1 MLRCLDAQL
10 HPHQPTTTSSS
21 SAISASTVSVGTVD
35 RGDLQGLMN
44 LYAAMQGLRT
54 SAGDDKAALTAIPA
68 LSQRTLSHALTLLQR
83 GKPLALAIERSL
95 PAGVFLDR
103 KKHGDKMG
111 QALFPRV
118 LAAHEKLMAQHSLA
132 STGPARQSNANS
144 SSRAS
149 AISDATVADALTLT
163 SEQRRVALDIAED
176 LALGRGVC
184 LFGHKGS
191 GKSHLLRAV
200 GVLYSNDQN
209 MQGPGLGQEQEQGET
224 GQGVVGRSRPRP
236 RPRLRTFPLYQ
247 EMAARDLLQRRGTGQ
262 DNRTTW
268 HDSPLIA
275 AARSGDVCV
284 MDGIDRVDAHGLL
297 ALARLANDGEID
309 LPSGER
315 IQAHP
320 SFRIVATADWPHHI
334 EDARARY
341 FLTGT
346 HSHSHC
352 LTKFVK
358 SIKYLSTYEIIS
370 SIKFPRVSQLNP
382 LTSTPCAYLLAPTDL
397 GLSYHALGVPSMADL
412 KSAVESKVGAL
423 TRPSDS
429 ALIDALLS
437 LQEHSTA
444 AEIRPSLR
452 SALRAFE
459 TLRSLQVG
467 RSPRTPRN

>member
-1 MLRCLDAQL
+1 MAYLSVFICMRTLYIFAIYRANLFLTCPSQSRFVDGLSVDTMLRCLDAQL
-10 HPHQPTTTSSS
+10 HSNQTNRPTSSTSTS
-21 SAISASTVSVGTVD
+21 SATSTPAVNVGSVD

-44 LYAAMQGLRT
+44 LYAAVQGLR
-54 SAGDDKAALTAIPA
+54 AAACDDKAALAAIPA
-68 LSQRTLSHALTLLQR
+68 LSQRTLSHALALLQQ

-118 LAAHEKLMAQHSLA
+118 LAAHEKLMAQHSLSPTG
-132 STGPARQSNANS
+132 STARHSNAV

-149 AISDATVADALTLT
+149 ADSDNVITDALTLT

-176 LALGRGVC
+176 LGLGRGVC

-200 GVLYSNDQN
+200 GELYSNNQRIPG
-209 MQGPGLGQEQEQGET
+209 QGLGYGQDRLKGQGET
-224 GQGVVGRSRPRP
+224 QESHGVGVRT

-275 AARSGDVCV
+275 SARSGDVCV
-284 MDGIDRVDAHGLL
+284 VDGIDRVDGHGLL

-315 IQAHP
+315 IKAHP

-346 HSHSHC
+346 YSHNLIKSHPNQ
-352 LTKFVK
+352 
-358 SIKYLSTYEIIS
+358 SIKS
-370 SIKFPRVSQLNP
+370 
-382 LTSTPCAYLLAPTDL
+382 
-397 GLSYHALGVPSMADL
+397 
-412 KSAVESKVGAL
+412 
-423 TRPSDS
+423 
-429 ALIDALLS
+429 
-437 LQEHSTA
+437 
-444 AEIRPSLR
+444 
-452 SALRAFE
+452 
-459 TLRSLQVG
+459 
-467 RSPRTPRN
+467 